1 MKTLKNIL
9 ESITIEPNS
18 VKNTGAY
25 IEIWWRDLNVQLK
38 KSHQQPIINGYI
50 DMIRRNHW
58 DDSDKKSEIRRW
70 ENQPPY
76 IFDSFSAYIKQF
88 GNQEP
93 IISITINGSD
103 PKDKWSSMATVISY
117 IRIPNPD
124 KKEYSSNELI
134 ELANAVIDKLN
145 SKTTKVVKYMANNWT
160 LPNEYIDYNTFIK
173 L

>member
-1 MKTLKNIL
+1 MKTLKNIF
-9 ESITIEPNS
+9 ESVTIEPTS
-18 VKNTGAY
+18 VKSTSTY
-25 IEIWWRDLNVQLK
+25 TEIWWRDLNVQLK
-38 KSHQQPIINGYI
+38 KSHQQHIINGYM
-50 DMIRRNHW
+50 DMIRRNFW
-58 DDSDKKSEIRRW
+58 DESDKKREIRRW

-76 IFDSFSAYIKQF
+76 IFDGFSAYIKQF
-88 GNQEP
+88 GIQDP
-93 IISITINGSD
+93 IISITISGSN

-124 KKEYSSNELI
+124 KKEYSLNELI
-134 ELANAVIDKLN
+134 ELANIAIDKLN